1 MDLRAPAGF
10 APPHALGSGHATADE
25 RSSKSGLK
33 IRTRANLKRA
43 AAVTVVLLLPTFS
56 FAHHALQAEFE
67 VNKPSRRWTGTLKS
81 MQWVNPHSYF
91 TLEVPDDSGKVTM
104 WNFETASPNGLRR
117 AGFSKETSFELGKT
131 YTVIGYAARSGA
143 TLAFVEQLTLPGGR
157 TVRIWFGDPNGSN

>member
-1 MDLRAPAGF
+1 MDLRAPARF
-10 APPHALGSGHATADE
+10 APPRALGSGHTTADE
-25 RSSKSGLK
+25 RPSKSGLK
-33 IRTRANLKRA
+33 IRSLANLKRA

-81 MQWVNPHSYF
+81 VQWVNPHSHF
-91 TLEVPDDSGKVTM
+91 TLDVADDNGKVTT

-131 YTVIGYAARSGA
+131 YTVIGYAARNGA

>member
-1 MDLRAPAGF
+1 MDLRALRRF
-10 APPHALGSGHATADE
+10 APPRALGFGAWTGDE
-25 RSSKSGLK
+25 RPSKSGLK
-33 IRTRANLKRA
+33 IRTPANLKRA

-81 MQWVNPHSYF
+81 MHWVNPHSHF
-91 TLEVPDDSGKVTM
+91 TLDVTDDNGKVTT

-131 YTVIGYAARSGA
+131 YTVIGYGARSGA